1 MKGLISFLLTV
12 VLACGLVACSDR
24 SETPSTSKT
33 DGTKIQVTGSL
44 SEAAPPRVIQQ
55 LSQSLDIYQPQV
67 TISSPQADQIL
78 QDTTV
83 SVQLQ
88 VQDLPIF
95 QDPDLGMG
103 PHLEVILDNEPYT
116 MVYDLARPL
125 VFPDLAPGTHTLR
138 VIASTPWHESFKNE
152 GAYAQTT
159 FHIFTKTTDNN
170 PDPALPLLTYSRP
183 TGSYGAEPIM
193 LDFYLTNAPLHL
205 VAQENPDD
213 EIADWR
219 IRATVNGQTFV
230 LDRWQSIYLKGFKP
244 GKNWVQLEFLD
255 EQGNPVKNVFNNT
268 VRLIDYQ
275 PKGKDTLSKLVRGEL
290 SAVAA
295 RGIVDPNYK
304 TNPTPIPTPSASPVE
319 TPTPIPS
326 VTPSVEEE
334 PTPPALPEEPTPA
347 PEPTPTEAQQ
357 SEQPKS
363 GGFFGRFRRPTETP
377 TPSSVPVVPEE
388 APTPEPEATVT
399 PSESPAPVEE
409 LPPTGE
415 SIPTAPPETQKPK
428 SGGFFGRFRRPTEA
442 PASLPKV
449 SQELEVP
456 SPEATE
462 VTPPEPSVVP
472 SQPPAAVEEPV
483 TPVPAP
489 VIKPVPVPIQKK
501 PEVTETPSEEP
512 GAAKPKLNL
521 KEILRSPSVT
531 PSPTI
536 IPAPDA
542 AQSEIPARFLKKTAP
557 NEPAEVLSEPST
569 ANSDKPDASVTEE
582 ATPEFP

>member
-12 VLACGLVACSDR
+12 VLACGLVACGDR

-67 TISSPQADQIL
+67 TIISPQADQIL

-103 PHLEVILDNEPYT
+103 PHLEVILDNEPYK
-116 MVYDLARPL
+116 MVYDLDRPL

-159 FHIFTKTTDNN
+159 FHLFTKTTDNN

-319 TPTPIPS
+319 PPTPIPS

-377 TPSSVPVVPEE
+377 TPSSVPVVPKE

-415 SIPTAPPETQKPK
+415 SIPASPPETQKPK

-449 SQELEVP
+449 PEELEVP

-472 SQPPAAVEEPV
+472 SQPPAALEEPV
-483 TPVPAP
+483 IPVPAP
-489 VIKPVPVPIQKK
+489 VIKPVPVQ
-501 PEVTETPSEEP
+501 PEVTETPSEES

-542 AQSEIPARFLKKTAP
+542 AQSGIPARFLKKTAP
-557 NEPAEVLSEPST
+557 NEPAEVPSEPSA
-569 ANSDKPDASVTEE
+569 ANSDKPDASLTEE
-582 ATPEFP
+582 PTPEFP